1 MHRRQQHIAVCSGN
15 WLRKQDAAPESS
27 EKTPCTQDQDILE
40 FRFIGEEPSTK
51 AGAHNLSTYYCC
63 VATVVYCSF
72 DSLLKNKCL
81 YEGEHFDHAH
91 WFQVN
96 RAVLELLSIA
106 AMTGTGGSIKTT
118 QTTATGW
125 EAKYERQR

>member
-1 MHRRQQHIAVCSGN
+1 MLPQKVQKKHLAHRIKTFWSLDLLERNQVQKQVHTTYLHINAVH
-15 WLRKQDAAPESS
+15 R
-27 EKTPCTQDQDILE
+27 
-40 FRFIGEEPSTK
+40 
-51 AGAHNLSTYYCC
+51 YCC

-118 QTTATGW
+118 QTTATCW